1 MEKRNRTESG
11 LLSLE
16 ASIAL
21 TIFIFLMLF
30 VYSFFA
36 VFEAR
41 NDIAHVVL
49 STANSLAL
57 DAFENT
63 TVGESGNI
71 SQVIYNIYG
80 SKTNE
85 NSPFTDYRQWY
96 DVVEVEEG
104 EDEAKTKEK
113 AKKQKTLFDEVI
125 KDRFLAYLTDGD
137 VAQADAIMKRYHVVG
152 GKDGLDFS
160 GSYVDEK
167 NRLHVVVRYTLEYE
181 FNMFGLGTIDMEQS
195 ACSKLWKD

>member
-1 MEKRNRTESG
+1 MKKWNERESG

-30 VYSFFA
+30 MYSFFT

-57 DAFENT
+57 DAFENS
-63 TVGESGNI
+63 TVGDSGNI
-71 SQVIYNIYG
+71 SQIIYDIYG
-80 SKTNE
+80 MLVNE
-85 NSPFTDYRQWY
+85 KNDFTDYRTWY
-96 DVVEVEEG
+96 EDAPADGSGGEGSLGNSVFHEV
-104 EDEAKTKEK
+104 
-113 AKKQKTLFDEVI
+113 LR
-125 KDRFLAYLTDGD
+125 DRFLAYLTDGD
-137 VAQADAIMKRYHVVG
+137 ASQAEVVLDRYHIVG
-152 GKDGLDFS
+152 GIEGLDFS
-160 GSYVDEK
+160 GSYVDG
-167 NRLHVVVRYTLEYE
+167 NDRLHVVVRYTLKYE
-181 FNMFGLGTIDMEQS
+181 FNAFGLETIEMEQS

>member
-1 MEKRNRTESG
+1 MKKKTGKESG

-30 VYSFFA
+30 MYSFFV

-41 NDIAHVVL
+41 NEIAHVTL

-63 TVGESGNI
+63 TVGQSGNI
-71 SQVIYNIYG
+71 SQIIYNIYG
-80 SKTNE
+80 SATNGDTQ
-85 NSPFTDYRQWY
+85 FTDYRTWY
-96 DVVEVEEG
+96 DDATVTDDEG
-104 EDEAKTKEK
+104 NTSLSAN
-113 AKKQKTLFDEVI
+113 FSEVI

-137 VAQADAIMKRYHVVG
+137 LSQADALLERLHIVG
-152 GKDGLDFS
+152 GVEGLDFS
-160 GSYVDEK
+160 GSYIDEED
-167 NRLHVVVRYTLEYE
+167 RLYVCVRYTLKYE
-181 FNMFGLGTIDMEQS
+181 FNMFGLETLNMEQS